1 MVNGWPN
8 GVSPPPQTDRVIGVG
23 FIPGVPRLGVPALTF
38 TDGPAGVRM
47 NLPTTAMPAPV
58 ALAATFSA
66 DLAERYGEVL
76 GRDGR
81 SRDQDVIFGPMM
93 NMVRVPQAGRNFET
107 LGEDPSLMAALVA
120 AETRGI
126 QSQGEIATAKHFAE
140 NNQENN
146 RMGVNV
152 NVDDQTLRE
161 MELRG
166 FEAAVKDGHSGAVM
180 CAYNSVNDNFSCEN
194 PTLLTDILRNQWGFS
209 GFVVSDYG
217 ANHSAGP
224 ALEAGMDIEF
234 FGTHFLQ
241 LKSLIQSGAVPV
253 AALDAAVRSILTTM
267 DRFGL
272 LVHASPTG
280 GTVVNRPLPPFPELA
295 DAQQARTIAEQGAVL
310 LRNQGGTLPLEQ
322 ADLHSLAV
330 IGTTARTLLVGG
342 GGSSRVLGVTD
353 REISPLDALR
363 QATGPQGNITF
374 AVGRDVQ
381 GVAVPSG
388 ALAPPNAAPSQH
400 GVLRTNTVTGATQ
413 IDPNI
418 DFVGANALPEG
429 TQASWTGTLT
439 APTTGNYL
447 LAVQTDGTGGTLT
460 VDGQPVITSSVL
472 AALGTTLHKTTD
484 GLANSFAYLNLTA
497 GPHTIR

>member
-1 MVNGWPN
+1 M
-8 GVSPPPQTDRVIGVG
+8 
-23 FIPGVPRLGVPALTF
+23 
-38 TDGPAGVRM
+38 
-47 NLPTTAMPAPV
+47 
-58 ALAATFSA
+58 
-66 DLAERYGEVL
+66 
-76 GRDGR
+76 
-81 SRDQDVIFGPMM
+81 
-93 NMVRVPQAGRNFET
+93 
-107 LGEDPSLMAALVA
+107 
-120 AETRGI
+120 
-126 QSQGEIATAKHFAE
+126 
-140 NNQENN
+140 
-146 RMGVNV
+146 
-152 NVDDQTLRE
+152 
-161 MELRG
+161 
-166 FEAAVKDGHSGAVM
+166 
-180 CAYNSVNDNFSCEN
+180 
-194 PTLLTDILRNQWGFS
+194 
-209 GFVVSDYG
+209 
-217 ANHSAGP
+217 
-224 ALEAGMDIEF
+224 
-234 FGTHFLQ
+234 
-241 LKSLIQSGAVPV
+241 
-253 AALDAAVRSILTTM
+253 
-267 DRFGL
+267 
-272 LVHASPTG
+272 
-280 GTVVNRPLPPFPELA
+280 
-295 DAQQARTIAEQGAVL
+295 
-310 LRNQGGTLPLEQ
+310 
-322 ADLHSLAV
+322 

-363 QATGPQGNITF
+363 QAAGPQGNITF